1 MEWIDCRCSGKWHY
15 WSWSPTLHS
24 AMFRWNSWKP
34 FGYWSSHISTKSQ
47 KCKVCT
53 ILKKLILPFCVI
65 IGRNLLIMNL
75 AVSDLWQ
82 CLVTMPIT
90 FTEIKYRWDQGC
102 HSISTYSTIKCFPCS
117 FWTWYPVSALCK
129 TMPLLASVS
138 VFVSTLSITAI
149 TLDRCVTSTLCVYL
163 INKRKI

>member
-47 KCKVCT
+47 KCKVST
-53 ILKKLILPFCVI
+53 IFKKLILPFCVI

-102 HSISTYSTIKCFPCS
+102 HSISTYS
-117 FWTWYPVSALCK
+117 
-129 TMPLLASVS
+129 S
-138 VFVSTLSITAI
+138 VFPWFSPAASG
-149 TLDRCVTSTLCVYL
+149 RGTLCPPSARPCRCWPRSRCSCPLSPSPPSLWTGV
-163 INKRKI
+163 

>member
-1 MEWIDCRCSGKWHY
+1 MENDIIDLDLQLY
-15 WSWSPTLHS
+15 TLQCLGGTLGNLLVIG
-24 AMFRWNSWKP
+24 AVIFRPNLRNARYN
-34 FGYWSSHISTKSQ
+34 F
-47 KCKVCT
+47 
-53 ILKKLILPFCVI
+53 KKLILPFCSLF
-65 IGRNLLIMNL
+65 GRNLLIMNL

-102 HSISTYSTIKCFPCS
+102 HSISIHLISAFPCS

-149 TLDRCVTSTLCVYL
+149 TLDRCVTVCNIKSC
-163 INKRKI
+163 N